1 MINLKVFL
9 KNSLKKTKIKSKNL
23 KYIYHERSINEN
35 LTIEEIIDEDDK
47 LNLKMTIKVI
57 KEKAPK
63 GKNDLL
69 KKNNACNELHLT
81 YLVKE
86 DDEKRGKIKVF
97 GKDFVK
103 NNSNILKIIYKKK
116 EYDLTEEFDIENT
129 KTYSLKIKLKGIINI
144 TNLSCM
150 FYECNNLL
158 SIPNISNWNTI
169 KVIDMSFLFYNCYLL
184 ESLPDISKWNTSNV
198 KDMSFMFYGCSSLT
212 SLPNISNWNTKSVIN
227 MRAMFGYCSSLTSFA
242 RYFQMEY

>member
-1 MINLKVFL
+1 M
-9 KNSLKKTKIKSKNL
+9 
-23 KYIYHERSINEN
+23 
-35 LTIEEIIDEDDK
+35 
-47 LNLKMTIKVI
+47 
-57 KEKAPK
+57 
-63 GKNDLL
+63 
-69 KKNNACNELHLT
+69 
-81 YLVKE
+81 
-86 DDEKRGKIKVF
+86 
-97 GKDFVK
+97 K

-129 KTYSLKIKLKGIINI
+129 KTYPLKIKLKGIINI

-212 SLPNISNWNTKSVIN
+212 SLPNISNWNTK
-227 MRAMFGYCSSLTSFA
+227 MSLI
-242 RYFQMEY
+242 